1 MRTSNRAA
9 ISSTLTAVVAVVI
22 VLAIVAGI
30 YIAYPP
36 GTNTVTSTVSNT
48 VSVTTTSV
56 STSVST
62 TVSTSISTSI
72 SVSTS
77 ATPTY
82 QALTLQA
89 GGSTFVNPVMQV
101 WASGFRDSTNSAVQT
116 NYQALG
122 SSAGI
127 TGVLKGVFD
136 FAGSDA
142 PPSTSITANYTA
154 KNGPLLAIP
163 ETLGAVAI
171 FYNIPGVTASL
182 NLTGPIVAKIYLEK
196 ITMWNDPAIQAL
208 NPKVTLPA
216 NTIIPVHRSDGSGTT
231 YALTNYFTKV
241 STDWNASGTG
251 YGTTVAWPAA
261 GELGGKGSA
270 GVAADV
276 SQNPNAI
283 GYADSYYAFS
293 NKLTSAAVQNSAG
306 NFEVPSLAGVTAA
319 ASAFSAQVQANPT
332 FSITNAPGSAS
343 YPIST
348 YTYLL
353 VYQNQSNQGK
363 GNDVAQFFSWIVT
376 HGQAYGPPLFYPA
389 LPASVVAVDQGL
401 IAKMNYNGTPFIQ
414 P

>member
-1 MRTSNRAA
+1 MRLSQKKA
-9 ISSTLTAVVAVVI
+9 ISSTIAAAIVVVI
-22 VLAIVAGI
+22 VLIVVAGI

-36 GTNTVTSTVSNT
+36 GKNTVTSTVTTGTTNT
-48 VSVTTTSV
+48 ATVTTTA
-56 STSVST
+56 TSS
-62 TVSTSISTSI
+62 
-72 SVSTS
+72 
-77 ATPTY
+77 TPTY
-82 QALTLQA
+82 TSLTLQA

-101 WASGFRDSTNSAVQT
+101 WASGFKDYTGGTVLT

-142 PPSTSITANYTA
+142 PPSSSITGNYTA
-154 KNGPLLAIP
+154 KNGPLLVIP

-182 NLTGPIVAKIYLEK
+182 NLTGPIIAKIYLEQ
-196 ITMWNDPAIQAL
+196 ITKWNDPAIQSL
-208 NPKVTLPA
+208 NPKVALPS

-241 STDWNASGTG
+241 STDWNASKLGFGTA
-251 YGTTVAWPAA
+251 VSWPAT
-261 GELGGKGSA
+261 GELGGRGSA
-270 GVAADV
+270 AVAADV
-276 SQNPNAI
+276 AQNPNAI

-306 NFEVPSLAGVTAA
+306 IYLTPSLAGVTAA
-319 ASAFSAQVQANPT
+319 AAAFAAQVQADPT
-332 FSITNAPGSAS
+332 FSITNAPGATS

-353 VYQNQSNQGK
+353 VYANQTNQGK
-363 GNDVAQFFSWIVT
+363 GSDVAQFFWWIVT
-376 HGQAYGPPLFYPA
+376 HGQALGPPLFYPA
-389 LPASVVAVDQGL
+389 LPPTVVAIDEGL
-401 IAKMNYNGTPFIQ
+401 IAQMNFQGTSFIHT
-414 P
+414 

>member
-1 MRTSNRAA
+1 M
-9 ISSTLTAVVAVVI
+9 VI
-22 VLAIVAGI
+22 VLAIVAGV
-30 YIAYPP
+30 YLAYPP
-36 GTNTVTSTVSNT
+36 GTNTVTSTVNST

-62 TVSTSISTSI
+62 TISTSVSTSV

-82 QALTLQA
+82 QALTLQS
-89 GGSTFVNPVMQV
+89 GGSTFVNPLMQV
-101 WASGFRDSTNSAVQT
+101 WASGFHDYTNGAVQT

-136 FAGSDA
+136 YAGSDA

-154 KNGPLLAIP
+154 KNGPLLVIP

-171 FYNIPGVTASL
+171 FYNVPGVTVSL
-182 NLTGPIVAKIYLEK
+182 NLTGSIIAQIYLQK

-251 YGTTVAWPAA
+251 FGTTVAWPAS
-261 GELGGKGSA
+261 GELGAKGSA

-319 ASAFSAQVQANPT
+319 AAAFSTQVQANPA
-332 FSITNAPGSAS
+332 FSITNAPGATS

-353 VYQNQSNQGK
+353 AYQNQSNQGK
-363 GNDVAQFFSWIVT
+363 GNDIAQLFWWIVT
-376 HGQAYGPPLFYPA
+376 HGQAYGPPLYYPA
-389 LPASVVAVDQGL
+389 LPQSVVTIDQGL
-401 IAKMNYNGTPFIQ
+401 IAKMNFNGTPFIQ